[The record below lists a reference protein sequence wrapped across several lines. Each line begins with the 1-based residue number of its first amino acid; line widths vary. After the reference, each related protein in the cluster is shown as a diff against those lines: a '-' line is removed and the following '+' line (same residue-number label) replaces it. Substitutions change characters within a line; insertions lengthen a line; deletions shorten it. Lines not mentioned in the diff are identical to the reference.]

1 MAKTRTV
8 PFAYKLLIIILALAG
23 IVFIY
28 NIVPR
33 YASVETVLNGD
44 TLLLENGSL
53 IKLIGVYTPECNDPE
68 ERVRRGG
75 TAAAD
80 FTQNMVEGKKIRIEY
95 HHRHNN
101 TDGKARASVYL
112 MDGTYLNA
120 EIIRQGYGH
129 ADSECASGDAKAFQE
144 YERQARDLKRGLW
157 AEGPGF

>member
-1 MAKTRTV
+1 MAKIRTV

-23 IVFIY
+23 IVFTY
-28 NIVPR
+28 YFLPR

-129 ADSECASGDAKAFQE
+129 ADSECASDDAKAFQE

>member
-1 MAKTRTV
+1 MAKIRTV

-23 IVFIY
+23 IVFTY
-28 NIVPR
+28 NVLPR

-53 IKLIGVYTPECNDPE
+53 IKLIGVYTPECNHPDE
-68 ERVRRGG
+68 QVRRGG

-112 MDGTYLNA
+112 TDGTYLNA

-144 YERQARDLKRGLW
+144 HERQAREQKRGLW
-157 AEGPGF
+157 AEMPGF